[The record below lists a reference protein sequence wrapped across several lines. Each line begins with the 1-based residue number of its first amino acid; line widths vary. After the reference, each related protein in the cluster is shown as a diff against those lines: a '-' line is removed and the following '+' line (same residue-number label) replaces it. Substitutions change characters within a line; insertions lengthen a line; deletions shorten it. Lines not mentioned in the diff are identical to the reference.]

1 MQKDPAAARVA
12 WHRFSPMVRRMVR
25 RTLGPHADIEDVV
38 QDVFLCLFDRA
49 PSLREPQ
56 ALDGFVISITAR
68 TLSYVCRRARV
79 RRWVGL
85 SPDIEQLGTVHADA
99 SSRAALIHFYGIL
112 DRLSTRDRMS
122 FVLRFVEGMSGEEVA
137 QALGVS
143 MPTARRSFTR
153 AWQRV
158 TYLAQLDPFL
168 EGYVESVS
176 PPFKDLVPLD
186 GSDGLTAAT

>member
-1 MQKDPAAARVA
+1 
-12 WHRFSPMVRRMVR
+12 MVRRMVR
-25 RTLGPHADIEDVV
+25 RTLGPHADTEDIV

-49 PSLREPQ
+49 PTLREPQ

-85 SPDIEQLGTVHADA
+85 SPDIEQLGSVNADP

-122 FVLRFVEGMSGEEVA
+122 FVFRFVEGMSGEEVA

-143 MPTARRSFTR
+143 VPTARRSFTR
-153 AWQRV
+153 AWERV

-168 EGYVESVS
+168 EGYVGDLAAPLKSVE
-176 PPFKDLVPLD
+176 
-186 GSDGLTAAT
+186 A